1 MPIRKPDNVIEHRI
15 TLGKVE
21 RDALDMV
28 AASTVV
34 RNVGEGVGAV
44 LKPLANLS
52 IASLGT
58 ILGLLSVAQIVDPES
73 GLRRGWDK
81 LVGFLWGGTI
91 LDPAS
96 EAEREERSEKRKTR
110 INLFISS
117 VEQKVAGL
125 QPDNL

>member
-1 MPIRKPDNVIEHRI
+1 MPKRKPDQVIVHRI
-15 TLGKVE
+15 ELQTKE
-21 RDALDMV
+21 REALEMV

-44 LKPLANLS
+44 MTPLTRLS

-58 ILGLLSVAQIVDPES
+58 ILGALTVAEVMDPES

-81 LVGFLWGGTI
+81 LTGFLWGGTI
-91 LDPAS
+91 LDKAS
-96 EAEREERSEKRKTR
+96 EAEREERSEKRKAR
-110 INLFISS
+110 INLFITS
-117 VEQKVAGL
+117 VEQKVSGL

>member
-1 MPIRKPDNVIEHRI
+1 MPKAKPDQVIVHRI
-15 TLGKVE
+15 ELQEHE
-21 RDALDMV
+21 REALDMV

-44 LKPLANLS
+44 LKPLASLS
-52 IASLGT
+52 IASLGA
-58 ILGLLSVAQIVDPES
+58 ILGALTVAEVTDPES
-73 GLRRGWDK
+73 GVRRGWDK

-91 LDPAS
+91 LDKES
-96 EAEREERSEKRKTR
+96 EPERKERSEKRKAR
-110 INLFISS
+110 INLFINS